1 MKKTILA
8 ALALTPA
15 FFAQAETVTFNAT
28 QCETKYNIATKDL
41 FRGTIESRAQ
51 DNYDTLF
58 CDIPVQ
64 SGKIIDTIS
73 ASVLSFDVKEG
84 YGRNCHVTLLKDD
97 AVSYVVSTETNDST
111 EYKSVLTTEPLATVS
126 DGIRATMM
134 CAVPAVEEGGL
145 VRYNSFSITYL
156 D

>member
-1 MKKTILA
+1 M
-8 ALALTPA
+8 
-15 FFAQAETVTFNAT
+15 
-28 QCETKYNIATKDL
+28 
-41 FRGTIESRAQ
+41 
-51 DNYDTLF
+51 F

-73 ASVLSFDVKEG
+73 ANVLSLDVKQG
-84 YGRNCHVTLLKDD
+84 YGRNCKVTLRNANDT
-97 AVSYVVSTETNDST
+97 AVVVSATTNDST
-111 EYKSVLTTEPLATVS
+111 DYKSVLTTEPLATVS

-134 CAVPAVEEGGL
+134 CSIPAVEEGGL

>member
-15 FFAQAETVTFNAT
+15 FFAQAETVTFNAS
-28 QCETKYNIATKDL
+28 QCETKFNIAKKDL
-41 FRGTIESRAQ
+41 FRGTVESRAQ
-51 DNYDTLF
+51 NYDTLF

-64 SGKIIDTIS
+64 SGRIIDNV
-73 ASVLSFDVKEG
+73 SVSVFSLDIKQG
-84 YGRNCHVTLLKDD
+84 YGRNCNVTLRKADD
-97 AVSYVVSTETNDST
+97 IAFVVSTETNGATD
-111 EYKSVLTTEPLATVS
+111 YNSVLTTEPLATVS

-134 CAVPAVEEGGL
+134 CSVPAVEEGGL

>member
-28 QCETKYNIATKDL
+28 QCETKHNIATKDL
-41 FRGTIESRAQ
+41 FRGTVESRSQ
-51 DNYDTLF
+51 NHDTLY

-64 SGKIIDTIS
+64 SGKIIDNV
-73 ASVLSFDVKEG
+73 SVSVFSLDVKEN
-84 YGRNCHVTLLKDD
+84 YARDCRVTLRKADD
-97 AVSYVVSTETNDST
+97 ISYVVASDTNNATD
-111 EYKSVLTTEPLATVS
+111 YKSVLTSEPLATIS
-126 DGIRATMM
+126 DDIRATLM
-134 CAVPAVEEGGL
+134 CAIPAVEQGGL
-145 VRYNSFSITYL
+145 VRFNSYSITYL